1 MPFAQV
7 APARVPRVSI
17 GLPVFN
23 GEAFLREAI
32 DSVLGQ
38 SFGDLELVISDNAS
52 TDATAEICREY
63 VARDPRVR
71 YYRNDTNMG
80 AARNYGRAF
89 ELARGEYF
97 KWLAADDRIAP
108 EFLARAVE
116 ILEREPTVAI
126 ALSRYVAI
134 DERGDVLHG
143 LDYDHEFRGS
153 APARI
158 RKLFGHPHGTEHPHW
173 GLLRASVARK
183 TGLLRTFIGSDFFLS
198 FELVLHGETV
208 QMPDHLIHF
217 RIHEGAYS
225 TKLRKENRRDGM
237 QGEAEAKWL
246 DPRNRGSFFLP
257 HWNLVTQ
264 YFKAIAGS
272 EHRASDRVAML
283 VSLLYPLALRW
294 RLMLLKEVLFAA
306 RLGGAY
312 VRIRDV
318 WRKVSPRAEEPSG
331 HAV

>member
-1 MPFAQV
+1 MPFAHV

-38 SFGDLELVISDNAS
+38 SFTDLELVISDNAS

-63 VARDPRVR
+63 VARDSRVR
-71 YYRNDTNMG
+71 YHCNDRNMG

-89 ELARGEYF
+89 ALARGEYF

-108 EFLARAVE
+108 DFLSRAVE
-116 ILEREPTVAI
+116 ILDCEASVAI
-126 ALSRYVAI
+126 ALSRYTAI
-134 DERGDVLHG
+134 DERGQVLRT

-158 RKLFGHPHGTEHPHW
+158 RKLFDHPQGTEHPHW
-173 GLLRASVARK
+173 GLLRTSVARK

-217 RIHEGAYS
+217 RIHDGAYS
-225 TKLRKENRRDGM
+225 KKLRKENRRDGM

-246 DPRNRGSFFLP
+246 DPGNRGSLFLP
-257 HWNLVTQ
+257 HWNLVAQ

-272 EHRASDRVAML
+272 KHRISHRVAML
-283 VSLLYPLALRW
+283 LSLVYPLAFRW
-294 RLMLLKEVLFAA
+294 RLMLLKEALFAA

-318 WRKVSPRAEEPSG
+318 WRKAFPRAEDPSG
-331 HAV
+331 QTV